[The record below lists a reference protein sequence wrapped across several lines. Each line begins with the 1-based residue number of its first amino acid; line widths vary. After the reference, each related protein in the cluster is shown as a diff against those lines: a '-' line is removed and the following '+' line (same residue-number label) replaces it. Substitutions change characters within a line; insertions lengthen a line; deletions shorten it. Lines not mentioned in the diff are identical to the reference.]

1 MVRKKVEDDIDE
13 EEELEEEVEEE
24 DVDDELEDDL
34 EDEPED
40 NDLEEEQD
48 SDEETEVDED
58 EDQDEEAPEDEN
70 YQMTEEASEDVAND
84 RMSGLAADVPVQV
97 VAVLGKRSFNVQ
109 ELMNFHVGQVVDLYR
124 PANETV
130 DLVVGGKLIAKGELV
145 SIDGKLGVKILKLI

>member
-1 MVRKKVEDDIDE
+1 MARKKVEDDIDE
-13 EEELEEEVEEE
+13 EEELEEEIEEE
-24 DVDDELEDDL
+24 EVEDD
-34 EDEPED
+34 
-40 NDLEEEQD
+40 DLEEEQD

-58 EDQDEEAPEDEN
+58 EEQDEEEPEDEAPED
-70 YQMTEEASEDVAND
+70 AADD

-97 VAVLGKRSFNVQ
+97 VAVLGKRSFNMQ

>member
-1 MVRKKVEDDIDE
+1 MVRKKAEEDIDE
-13 EEELEEEVEEE
+13 EDELEEE
-24 DVDDELEDDL
+24 LEDEEV

-40 NDLEEEQD
+40 EFEDDDVDEEQD

-58 EDQDEEAPEDEN
+58 EDAPEEDYKMTEEAPE
-70 YQMTEEASEDVAND
+70 EAASDD

-97 VAVLGKRSFNVQ
+97 VAVLGKRSFNMQ
-109 ELMNFHVGQVVDLYR
+109 DLMNFHVGQVVDLYR

>member
-1 MVRKKVEDDIDE
+1 MARKKVEDDIAE

-24 DVDDELEDDL
+24 DVDDELEDDF

-40 NDLEEEQD
+40 EEPD
-48 SDEETEVDED
+48 SDEETEVDEEDVETEVD
-58 EDQDEEAPEDEN
+58 EDESEEGSDDP
-70 YQMTEEASEDVAND
+70 
-84 RMSGLAADVPVQV
+84 MSGLAADVPVQV

>member
-1 MVRKKVEDDIDE
+1 MARKKVEDDIDE
-13 EEELEEEVEEE
+13 EEELEEDIEDEEV
-24 DVDDELEDDL
+24 
-34 EDEPED
+34 EDEPEEEFED
-40 NDLEEEQD
+40 DDIDEEQD

-58 EDQDEEAPEDEN
+58 EDAPEEDYKMTEEAPEES
-70 YQMTEEASEDVAND
+70 ASDD

-97 VAVLGKRSFNVQ
+97 VAVLGKRSFNMQ
-109 ELMNFHVGQVVDLYR
+109 DLMNFHVGQVVDLYR

>member
-13 EEELEEEVEEE
+13 EEELEEEIEEE
-24 DVDDELEDDL
+24 EVEDEDEFEDELEDD
-34 EDEPED
+34 
-40 NDLEEEQD
+40 DLEEEQD

-58 EDQDEEAPEDEN
+58 EDQDEEVPEDEN
-70 YQMTEEASEDVAND
+70 YQMTEETPEGTADD

-97 VAVLGKRSFNVQ
+97 VAVLGKRSFNMQ